1 MSYTKDAMRLKIY
14 FILNLRMD
22 YPWICGRYILSVSC
36 MTANL
41 SCICLSTCL
50 MFIKQI
56 QYIFV
61 VIYGPP
67 CTVDSSC
74 IPQPLEMK
82 KEERKDEYDSTKLDL
97 EKLKI

>member
-1 MSYTKDAMRLKIY
+1 
-14 FILNLRMD
+14 
-22 YPWICGRYILSVSC
+22 
-36 MTANL
+36 
-41 SCICLSTCL
+41 

-82 KEERKDEYDSTKLDL
+82 KEERKDEYEYLNGYVYINFFVT
-97 EKLKI
+97 